1 MKYPYATKVN
11 GKWYLAQQ
19 EIPEPKKTEKVEET
33 TEEKVE
39 KTVEETTEEKPKKTA
54 KK

>member
-19 EIPEPKKTEKVEET
+19 EIPEPKKTEKVE
-33 TEEKVE
+33 KA
-39 KTVEETTEEKPKKTA
+39 VEETTEEKPKKTA